1 MRVAHHMVQR
11 PSAICLCQHLKP
23 QQPDLAGSMKRS
35 KQKGVHLH
43 SSSDHLGM
51 GQREPAIRIYGSG
64 MEAQIL
70 KTETGIQGLPSACHG
85 SAWHI
90 SVVGF

>member
-1 MRVAHHMVQR
+1 
-11 PSAICLCQHLKP
+11 
-23 QQPDLAGSMKRS
+23 
-35 KQKGVHLH
+35 
-43 SSSDHLGM
+43 M